1 VIVVLARDQAHA
13 KTRGMIR
20 LALAIASAIFPR
32 VRPTPRR
39 CSAERTV
46 MNPQNGYDIE
56 DLSVGMSAEIAKT
69 ITDADLVLFAGVST
83 DVNAVH
89 MDEEFGRTTMFG
101 GRIAHGMLSASLISA
116 VLGNRLPGP
125 GTIYMN
131 QSLRFRAPVRPG
143 DTVRAR
149 VTVKEVIEDKCR
161 VVLDTVCTVGD
172 KVVIDGEA
180 TLMATSR
187 KKREAGK

>member
-1 VIVVLARDQAHA
+1 
-13 KTRGMIR
+13 
-20 LALAIASAIFPR
+20 
-32 VRPTPRR
+32 
-39 CSAERTV
+39 

-56 DLSVGMSAEIAKT
+56 DIAVGMKAEVAKT
-69 ITDADLVLFAGVST
+69 ITEADIVLFAGVSS

-89 MDEEFGRTTMFG
+89 LNDEYARTTQFG
-101 GRIAHGMLSASLISA
+101 GRIAHGMLTASLLSS

-125 GTIYMN
+125 GVIYLS

-143 DTVRAR
+143 DTVHAR
-149 VTVKEVIEDKCR
+149 VVVKEVITDKCR

-180 TLMATSR
+180 MVMATSR
-187 KKREAGK
+187 KKREAAG

>member
-1 VIVVLARDQAHA
+1 
-13 KTRGMIR
+13 
-20 LALAIASAIFPR
+20 
-32 VRPTPRR
+32 
-39 CSAERTV
+39 
-46 MNPQNGYDIE
+46 
-56 DLSVGMSAEIAKT
+56 
-69 ITDADLVLFAGVST
+69 
-83 DVNAVH
+83 
-89 MDEEFGRTTMFG
+89 
-101 GRIAHGMLSASLISA
+101 
-116 VLGNRLPGP
+116 
-125 GTIYMN
+125 MN

-149 VTVKEVIEDKCR
+149 VTVKEVIEEKCR